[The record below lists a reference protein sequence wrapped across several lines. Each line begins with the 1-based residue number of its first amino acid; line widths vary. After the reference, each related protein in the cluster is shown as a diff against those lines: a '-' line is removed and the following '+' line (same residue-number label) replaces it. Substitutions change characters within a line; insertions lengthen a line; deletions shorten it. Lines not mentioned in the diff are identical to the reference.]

1 MDSQIKMV
9 ESLIAQGNYFNF
21 NNFSQPHSSY
31 PGKYAGSETVEWI
44 EWKTRVQRVVN
55 NLMAQS
61 SPAVDLVNRGY
72 YTKTRGN
79 SIDAF
84 NTAKESMLRALANTL
99 DALKDD
105 LYGELRSEK
114 SKSKSPAISNKVFV
128 VHGHDN
134 ELKNDVERF
143 IHEIGLEP
151 IVLHRQVDGGATVI
165 EKIEANSDV
174 GYAFILLTP
183 DEYAYTQDQQAL
195 EESHRHIELRA
206 RPNVI
211 FEFGYF
217 VGKLGRNKVCCLHK
231 GDVVV
236 PSDISGLVYKKVD
249 SSIENQAYAII
260 KELKAAGYKLS
271 M

>member
-1 MDSQIKMV
+1 MDSKVKIV
-9 ESLIAQGNYFNF
+9 EHLIEEGNSFTFKNF
-21 NNFSQPHSSY
+21 CQSGSRAV
-31 PGKYAGSETVEWI
+31 YAGTETVNWR
-44 EWKTRVQRVVN
+44 EWKLRSRRTVYQI
-55 NLMAQS
+55 MSQS
-61 SPAVDLVNRGY
+61 SPAVELVNSGFS
-72 YTKTRGN
+72 TRTYGN
-79 SIDAF
+79 SIDSF
-84 NTAKESMLRALANTL
+84 NTAKDSIIRALNNTL
-99 DALKDD
+99 EALKEDV
-105 LYGELRSEK
+105 YGELKEQKSE
-114 SKSKSPAISNKVFV
+114 SQSPAISNKVFV

-183 DEYAYTQDQQAL
+183 DEYAYTKDQQTL

-217 VGKLGRNKVCCLHK
+217 VGKLGRNRVCCLHK

-236 PSDISGLVYKKVD
+236 PSDISGLVYKKVE
-249 SSIENQAYAII
+249 SSIETQAYAII
-260 KELKAAGYKLS
+260 RELKAAGYNLS

>member
-1 MDSQIKMV
+1 MDSQIKII
-9 ESLIAQGNYFNF
+9 EKLIAEGNGFTFYNF
-21 NNFSQPHSSY
+21 AQLNREYSEN
-31 PGKYAGSETVEWI
+31 YAEDEKAEWI
-44 EWKTRVQRVVN
+44 EWKTRVQRTVSK
-55 NLMAQS
+55 LMAQS
-61 SPAVDLVNRGY
+61 SPAVELANRGY
-72 YTKTRGN
+72 HTETRGYGIDTFN
-79 SIDAF
+79 SV
-84 NTAKESMLRALANTL
+84 KETLLRALTNTV
-99 DALKDD
+99 DALKEDV
-105 LYGELRSEK
+105 YGELKEQKSE
-114 SKSKSPAISNKVFV
+114 SQSPAISNKVFV

-151 IVLHRQVDGGATVI
+151 IVLHRQVDAGATVI

-183 DEYAYTQDQQAL
+183 DEYSYTKDQQAL
-195 EESHRHIELRA
+195 EESQRHIELRA

-217 VGKLGRNKVCCLHK
+217 VGKLGRNRVCCLHK

-260 KELKAAGYKLS
+260 KELRAAGYKLS